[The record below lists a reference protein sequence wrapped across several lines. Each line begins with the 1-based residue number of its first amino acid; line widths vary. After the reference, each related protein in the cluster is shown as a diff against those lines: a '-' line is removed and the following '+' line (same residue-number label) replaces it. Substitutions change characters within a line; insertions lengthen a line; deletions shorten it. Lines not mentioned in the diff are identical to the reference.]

1 LTASGPGQTYQD
13 GAGWTITVPPGW
25 HVAPFSD
32 TQDGILTA
40 GVQLSNVPLPPPA
53 VIPGYPVQ
61 VLDHALPAHGI
72 GLTITADTDT
82 GSPDAPVAVPPLP
95 YPDRWA
101 KSSTGPQMRAGAGGS
116 HVEVLWF
123 LIGSTVFEACAKI
136 GPRVTSADHAALAA
150 AIRSIR

>member
-1 LTASGPGQTYQD
+1 M
-13 GAGWTITVPPGW
+13 ITVPPGW

-32 TQDGILTA
+32 TQDGIATA

-61 VLDHALPAHGI
+61 VLGRALPAHGI

-82 GSPDAPVAVPPLP
+82 GSSDAPVAVLPLP

-101 KSSTGPQMRAGAGGS
+101 KSSSGPRMRGSAGGS

-123 LIGSTVFEACAKI
+123 RIGSTVFDACAKI
-136 GPRVTSADHAALAA
+136 GPWVTSADRAALAA